1 MSGNMAS
8 FLLAAVVLTTSLAAA
23 AVYYF
28 RRSRQA
34 SGSSWQEL
42 LGRLS
47 VIDHSSVAQ
56 IALDA
61 IDESGQR
68 RTDDQAK
75 QLDLEQIW
83 KLIGGLKGLELLE
96 QNSLVL
102 VDIACYVQQRYP
114 EALGAADELRRNARE
129 IEWHVSRLKK
139 ANESGEIEGW
149 FANYAQNAIA
159 TYYLMTRRVLA
170 LYEVSNLPMIGDLQK
185 AL

>member
-42 LGRLS
+42 LGRLR

-68 RTDDQAK
+68 RTDDRAK

-139 ANESGEIEGW
+139 ANQSGEIEGW

>member
-1 MSGNMAS
+1 MSGNMAY
-8 FLLAAVVLTTSLAAA
+8 FLLAVVVLTASLAAA
-23 AVYYF
+23 AAYYF
-28 RRSRQA
+28 RQSREV

-47 VIDHSSVAQ
+47 VVDHSSIAQ

-75 QLDLEQIW
+75 QLDPEQIW
-83 KLIGGLKGLELLE
+83 ELIGGLKGLELLE

-102 VDIACYVQQRYP
+102 VDIACYVQHRYP
-114 EALGAADELRRNARE
+114 EALSAADELRRNARE

-170 LYEVSNLPMIGDLQK
+170 LYEANKLPMIGDWQK

>member
-1 MSGNMAS
+1 MSGSMAS
-8 FLLAAVVLTTSLAAA
+8 FLLAAAVLTISLTGVAA
-23 AVYYF
+23 YYF
-28 RRSRQA
+28 RRSRQTPA
-34 SGSSWQEL
+34 SSWQEL

-47 VIDHSSVAQ
+47 VVNRSSVAQ

-61 IDESGQR
+61 IDESGGR
-68 RTDDQAK
+68 RTDDGAK
-75 QLDLEQIW
+75 QLDSEQIW
-83 KLIGGLKGLELLE
+83 KLIGGLEGLEILE

-102 VDIACYVQQRYP
+102 VDIACYVQQWYP
-114 EALGAADELRRNARE
+114 EALAAADELRRNARE
-129 IEWHVSRLKK
+129 IEWHVHRLRK

-170 LYEVSNLPMIGDLQK
+170 LYEANNLPMMGDLQK